1 MTCAD
6 KAIKLVLHDRNATY
20 GDPADDYRKVAKI
33 WSGLL
38 APILKRDITPQE
50 AILMMVGL
58 KLSREVHLPKED
70 NIIDAHGYLLCYEW
84 AKSGQRP
91 EPAGVPTPP
100 VYPTIEDGFGNVWT
114 KCGKADCG
122 LHVVRPGKTQCD
134 VCDNQPCNESYH

>member
-70 NIIDAHGYLLCYEW
+70 NVIDAHGYLLCYEW
-84 AKSGQRP
+84 AKSGKRP
-91 EPAGVPTPP
+91 EP
-100 VYPTIEDGFGNVWT
+100 FGI
-114 KCGKADCG
+114 
-122 LHVVRPGKTQCD
+122 CD
-134 VCDNQPCNESYH
+134 K